1 MRTYHPVFVGRDPAL
16 RVPAGA
22 DVVSLAPHGR
32 LATMSYLL
40 TRRSGHLVRTLRDR
54 EVRLLHAHFGVEGV
68 FAVPTARALGV
79 PLVTTLHGFDVSVT
93 RRQLLASRKLSWVN
107 YVTWRRSLFESGAT
121 FVCVSEHIQ
130 RRAIEWGYPAERT
143 LMLPIGV
150 DTEVVKPVPL
160 PETPRIV
167 HIARLVEKKGTADL
181 LHAFAVV
188 HRAVPTAELVIIGDG
203 PLHGQLGALATEL
216 GVAETVRFLG
226 VRPHAEVLAT
236 VAQSRVLCLPSV
248 TAANGDQ
255 EGLGM
260 ALLEAAATNRPVVG
274 TRHGGIPEAVVDGV
288 TGYLVPERDPAALA
302 DRLVALL
309 GDQDLCQRLGTGGRK
324 MVEDRFDLSRQTAK
338 LESLYR
344 ELV

>member
-1 MRTYHPVFVGRDPAL
+1 MRAYQPLFVARDPVKTTPL
-16 RVPAGA
+16 GA
-22 DVVSLAPHGR
+22 DVVSLSTFGR
-32 LATMSYLL
+32 SATTSYLL
-40 TRRSGHLVRTLRDR
+40 TRRSEHLVRTLRDR
-54 EVRLLHAHFGVEGV
+54 EVRVLHAHFGVEGV
-68 FAVPTARALGV
+68 YAVPTARALGM
-79 PLVTTLHGFDVSVT
+79 PLVTTLHGFDVTVT
-93 RRQLLASRKLSWVN
+93 KRQLLASRKPSWIN
-107 YVTWRRSLFESGAT
+107 YVTWRDSLFDTGVK
-121 FVCVSEHIQ
+121 FLCVSGHIQ
-130 RRAIEWGYPAERT
+130 RCAIEWGYPAERT

-167 HIARLVEKKGTADL
+167 HVARLVEKKGTADL

-216 GVAETVRFLG
+216 GVAATVRFLG

-236 VAQSRVLCLPSV
+236 VARSRVLCLPSV

-260 ALLEAAATNRPVVG
+260 ALLEAAATGRPVVG
-274 TRHGGIPEAVVDGV
+274 TRHGGIPEAVMDDV

-324 MVEDRFDLSRQTAK
+324 LVEDRFDLSRQTAK
-338 LESLYR
+338 LESLYG